1 MDLIIHTS
9 SARKCACENHEIHSG
24 KLFGSNN
31 FCQNIVR
38 NESLR
43 RQFLNLRDLWA
54 YLLPQNRLG
63 LTTETLLLTVITSTT
78 LGELWFLGLFV
89 LSHLKLLVCIAG
101 RAVSLPFLGN
111 VHLKKSWK
119 IMYQSKIASQDFW
132 KNVKENVN
140 KEWISMP
147 KINYEP

>member
-9 SARKCACENHEIHSG
+9 SAEKYACENHEIHSG

-78 LGELWFLGLFV
+78 LGEL
-89 LSHLKLLVCIAG
+89 
-101 RAVSLPFLGN
+101 
-111 VHLKKSWK
+111 
-119 IMYQSKIASQDFW
+119 
-132 KNVKENVN
+132 
-140 KEWISMP
+140 
-147 KINYEP
+147 